1 MSRTHVTDAFD
12 RRLIAPMMLGATLNP
27 VNTSMIAVSLVP
39 IGLAFGASPSET
51 AWLVSGL
58 YLATAVG
65 QPVVGRLVDVHGP
78 RRLYLAGT
86 ALAGLAGILGMLAP
100 SLWVL
105 VIARVLLGFGTCAGY
120 PAAMYLIRS
129 EGRRTGQDSPA
140 SLLALL
146 AIASQIVAVVG
157 PTIAGVLVGLGGW
170 RAVFAVNVPLAV
182 ACLVLGALRLPR
194 HPAPDADA
202 PRPRTDLLGI
212 ALFAV
217 TLTTLLLFLMSP
229 STGHW
234 YLVLVAVAAA
244 AVFAVRELRATSP
257 FVDLRVLGGN
267 PALVATYVR
276 ALLTFTIGYA
286 FIYGYTQWLQETRG
300 LTPTQA
306 GLLMLPMFVTTIAVT
321 ALTGRNGAVRAKLVV
336 AALAQVVQVALFLA
350 LGADSGIWL
359 LVLIAVAGGV
369 AMGLGGLGNQNAVYH
384 QSDAE
389 RTASSAGLLRTF
401 SYLGAIVA
409 AAATGEFFADG
420 ADTPGL
426 HRLAVFLLVVGG
438 ICLVVTLPDR
448 SLARVGA
455 GVSDRPRRR

>member
-1 MSRTHVTDAFD
+1 MSRNRATEAFD

-39 IGLAFGASPSET
+39 IGLAFGAPPAET

-120 PAAMYLIRS
+120 PAAMYMIRS
-129 EGRRTGQDSPA
+129 ESRRTGQGSPA
-140 SLLALL
+140 SVLALL
-146 AIASQIVAVVG
+146 AIASQTVAAVG

-170 RAVFAVNVPLAV
+170 RTVFAVNVPLAV
-182 ACLVLGALRLPR
+182 ACIVLGALRLPR
-194 HPAPDADA
+194 HPAPDATA
-202 PRPRTDLLGI
+202 PRPRIDLLGI
-212 ALFAV
+212 ALFTL

-229 STGHW
+229 SAGHW
-234 YLVLVAVAAA
+234 YLVLVAAAA
-244 AVFAVRELRATSP
+244 AGAFALRELRSGSP

-267 PALVATYVR
+267 PALLATFVR

-286 FIYGYTQWLQETRG
+286 VIYGYTQWLQETRG
-300 LTPTQA
+300 LSPTQA
-306 GLLMLPMFVTTIAVT
+306 GLVLLPMFLTTIVVT
-321 ALTGRNGAVRAKLVV
+321 ALTGRHGVVRAK
-336 AALAQVVQVALFLA
+336 QVVQVALFLV
-350 LGADSGIWL
+350 LDVRSGVWL
-359 LVLIAVAGGV
+359 LVLISVAGGV
-369 AMGLGGLGNQNAVYH
+369 ATGLGSLGNQNAVYH
-384 QSDAE
+384 QAAPE

-409 AAATGEFFADG
+409 ASATGGFFADG

-426 HRLAVFLLVVGG
+426 HRIAVFLLFVGA

-455 GVSDRPRRR
+455 PRT

>member
-1 MSRTHVTDAFD
+1 VSRTRVTDAFD

-39 IGLAFGASPSET
+39 IGLAFGAPPSET

-65 QPVVGRLVDVHGP
+65 QPVVGRLIDVHGP
-78 RRLYLAGT
+78 RRLYLVGT

-129 EGRRTGQDSPA
+129 EGKRTGQESPA
-140 SLLALL
+140 SVLALL
-146 AIASQIVAVVG
+146 AMAGQTVAVVG

-170 RAVFAVNVPLAV
+170 RAVFAVNIPLAV
-182 ACLVLGALRLPR
+182 ACLVLGALRLP
-194 HPAPDADA
+194 HHTAPDADA
-202 PRPRTDLLGI
+202 PRPRIDLLGI
-212 ALFAV
+212 VLFTV

-229 STGHW
+229 SAGHW
-234 YLVLVAVAAA
+234 YLVLAAAAAA
-244 AVFAVRELRATSP
+244 AVFAVRELRTTSP

-306 GLLMLPMFVTTIAVT
+306 GLVMLPMFLTTIVVT
-321 ALTGRNGAVRAKLVV
+321 ALTGRQGAVRAKLVV
-336 AALAQVVQVALFLA
+336 AAVAQVVQVALFLV
-350 LGADSGIWL
+350 LGAGSGIWL

-369 AMGLGGLGNQNAVYH
+369 GMGLGGLGNQNAVYH
-384 QSDAE
+384 QSE
-389 RTASSAGLLRTF
+389 PQRTASSAGLLRTF

-409 AAATGEFFADG
+409 AAATGGFFAHG

-426 HRLAVFLLVVGG
+426 HRLAVFLLVVSG

-448 SLARVGA
+448 SLARVGSA
-455 GVSDRPRRR
+455 AIDRP